1 MRLLGKILLTLL
13 ASIGFTV
20 VLSSA
25 IVIYFAL
32 SSDGERQAA
41 EAPDSMILALD
52 LDGGFTEGEASPGFS
67 SLGMGRGTSL
77 QDAIV
82 AMRRAA
88 DDDRVNGIVATISF
102 QSLGLA
108 QIQEVRDAL
117 ESFKESGKPSYL
129 FSDSIGEAG
138 GATLAYYLASAFDEI
153 WLQPSGNVGLTGLA
167 VQQPYIKDFLENL
180 GLKFNALQRYEYKT
194 AAENL
199 TQSEMSEE
207 NREALDAVFGSIF
220 DSVVDGI
227 AGSRKLT
234 SKDVLA
240 FMANGPLLAQEAQDG
255 GLVDQLAYRDEFEAR
270 IDEEFDDAEKVSVNR
285 YLSFGLPEDAPEAD
299 HSIAMIHA
307 IGPIQRG
314 EADAGPF
321 GGEQV
326 IGGDTLAQAI
336 RGAAED
342 DDIDAILM
350 RIDSPGG
357 SYVASDTVWREVI
370 KAKETGKPII
380 ASMGNTAASGG
391 YFIAMAADR
400 IFAAPGTITG
410 SIGVIMSTLV
420 AEDAFEKLDVN
431 WVTLTY
437 GERGDMYTIT
447 REPTEE
453 ELDRIN
459 RSLDAIYDDFTSKA
473 ALGRD
478 MPVEAMRNIAKGRI
492 WSGVDAERIGLVDE
506 LGGLSDAI
514 DHTKVALGLDPD
526 SLVRLVPYP
535 PPQDPLE
542 ALLEALESGELPF
555 GLSSAIKMLVTFLN
569 TADTWIGPYLSGPDG
584 AALYAPPVII
594 R

>member
-1 MRLLGKILLTLL
+1 MGVSLYNTGLTMLHPAAAGWMATGKIPRPTGNTEHWV
-13 ASIGFTV
+13 APYG
-20 VLSSA
+20 A
-25 IVIYFAL
+25 YPC
-32 SSDGERQAA
+32 SDGKVFTGAGNDRSFAKLMHVLGASEAA
-41 EAPDSMILALD
+41 EDPRFRTNA
-52 LDGGFTEGEASPGFS
+52 
-67 SLGMGRGTSL
+67 
-77 QDAIV
+77 
-82 AMRRAA
+82 
-88 DDDRVNGIVATISF
+88 DRVA
-102 QSLGLA
+102 
-108 QIQEVRDAL
+108 
-117 ESFKESGKPSYL
+117 
-129 FSDSIGEAG
+129 
-138 GATLAYYLASAFDEI
+138 
-153 WLQPSGNVGLTGLA
+153 
-167 VQQPYIKDFLENL
+167 
-180 GLKFNALQRYEYKT
+180 
-194 AAENL
+194 
-199 TQSEMSEE
+199 

-285 YLSFGLPEDAPEAD
+285 YLSFGLPKDAPEAD

-492 WSGVDAERIGLVDE
+492 WSGVDAE
-506 LGGLSDAI
+506 
-514 DHTKVALGLDPD
+514 
-526 SLVRLVPYP
+526 
-535 PPQDPLE
+535 
-542 ALLEALESGELPF
+542 
-555 GLSSAIKMLVTFLN
+555 
-569 TADTWIGPYLSGPDG
+569 
-584 AALYAPPVII
+584 
-594 R
+594 

>member
-32 SSDGERQAA
+32 SSDGERQVA

-52 LDGGFTEGEASPGFS
+52 LDGGFTEGETSPGFS

-88 DDDRVNGIVATISF
+88 DDDRVDGIVATISF

-117 ESFKESGKPSYL
+117 ESFKESGKPAYL

-227 AGSRKLT
+227 AGSREL
-234 SKDVLA
+234 SSDDVLA
-240 FMANGPLLAQEAQDG
+240 LMANGPLLAQEAQDG

-270 IDEEFDDAEKVSVNR
+270 IDEEFDDAEQVSVNR

-391 YFIAMAADR
+391 YFIAMAADH

-447 REPTEE
+447 REPTEA
-453 ELDRIN
+453 ELERIN

-555 GLSSAIKMLVTFLN
+555 GLSSAIKVLVTLSN
-569 TADTWIGPYLSGPDG
+569 TAETWIGPYLSGPDG
-584 AALYAPPVII
+584 AALYAPPIII